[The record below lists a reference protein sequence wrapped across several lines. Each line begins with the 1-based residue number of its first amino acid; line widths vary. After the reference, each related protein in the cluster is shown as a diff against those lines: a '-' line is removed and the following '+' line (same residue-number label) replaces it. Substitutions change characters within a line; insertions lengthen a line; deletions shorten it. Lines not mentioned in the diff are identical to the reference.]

1 MLKSMTAYGRSSVNS
16 SSGQF
21 TVEIQ
26 TVNRKYLELNLF
38 LSKELMRFEN
48 EIRKWISAKI
58 FRGSVSIKIIAKYV
72 KESPLVV
79 TPNLPLA
86 RQIKSAWD
94 KIVEDLDLKRGFDL
108 NLLSREQGILI
119 YEENIGNEEEF
130 LETLRQVVDGA
141 VEETI
146 KMKLKEGIALQSDI
160 SRRLTVLG
168 TAIDKIALKA
178 PTAPEKYRQK
188 LLARLEELLPG
199 HTENEDR
206 ILREIALF
214 TDKID
219 ISEEITRFNS
229 HLSQFEGLL
238 AQDESTIGKTLD
250 FLIQEL
256 NREVNTI
263 GSKASDLDVTKN
275 VIEIKSELEK
285 IREQVQNIE

>member
-1 MLKSMTAYGRSSVNS
+1 MTAYGRSSVNS
-16 SSGQF
+16 SLGQF

-58 FRGSVSIKIIAKYV
+58 FRGSVSIKIVAKYA

-79 TPNLPLA
+79 TPNIPLA

-146 KMKLKEGIALQSDI
+146 KMKLKEGIALQADI
-160 SRRLTVLG
+160 SNRLTVLR
-168 TAIDKIALKA
+168 TAIDKIASKA

-199 HTENEDR
+199 HIENEDR
-206 ILREIALF
+206 VLREIALF